1 MRKQFL
7 FRQPN
12 IVSLYSGWG
21 GGDLGFHQAK
31 YLTKL
36 AVDFDKHSRECFKLN
51 FPGVDVQGWDL
62 SRLSGKLLL
71 QYLGMAALGID
82 VLLMSP
88 SCQGISAAGKCD
100 PFDERNLLFL
110 KSIRNIVPHAQPKT
124 FIIENVDNLLYGD
137 MRVFYDMVIDELNKL
152 DDYEV
157 DVRVLNSL
165 HYHTPQCRNR
175 VIIMGVHKS
184 LGLMPSYPDADTA
197 NISKLRIEEVL
208 PEIDGLLYGYGF
220 GKFKARDEFA
230 NTITKTRNLM
240 ALVNNEPVKLTTR
253 QILKLAGYPDDW
265 KTIGSDEKIWN
276 RVGNSIMPPLAF
288 ALANHMDN
296 TFFNPQMVQLNK
308 LVA

>member
-1 MRKQFL
+1 MKKQFL

-12 IVSLYSGWG
+12 VVSLYSGWG
-21 GGDLGFHQAK
+21 GGDLGFHQANYK
-31 YLTKL
+31 TLL
-36 AVDFDKHSRECFKLN
+36 AVDFDKHSRESFKLN
-51 FPGVDVQGWDL
+51 FPGVDVKGWDL
-62 SRLSGKLLL
+62 SRLNGRLLL
-71 QYLGMAALGID
+71 QYLGMTALTIH

-110 KSIRNIVPHAQPKT
+110 KSIRNIIPQAQPQT

-137 MRVFYDMVIDELNKL
+137 MRVFFDMVMDELNKL

-165 HYHTPQCRNR
+165 HYHTPQSRNR

-184 LGLMPSYPDADTA
+184 LRLKPSYPEADTA

-220 GKFKARDEFA
+220 NKLKTKDEFA

-240 ALVNNEPVKLTTR
+240 ALVNNKAEKLTTS
-253 QILKLAGYPDDW
+253 QILKLAGYPADW
-265 KTIGSDEKIWN
+265 KVTGSAEQIWN
-276 RVGNSIMPPLAF
+276 RVGNSIMPPMAY
-288 ALANHMDN
+288 AIAGHMDDV
-296 TFFNPQMVQLNK
+296 FFNPQQAHASK

>member
-1 MRKQFL
+1 MKKQLL
-7 FRQPN
+7 FGRPN
-12 IVSLYSGWG
+12 VVSLYSGWG

-31 YLTKL
+31 YITKL

-51 FPGVDVQGWDL
+51 FPGVDVKGWDI
-62 SRLSGKLLL
+62 SRLNGRLLL
-71 QYLGMAALGID
+71 QYLGMAALAID

-110 KSIRNIVPHAQPKT
+110 KSIRNIIPQAQPKT

-137 MRVFYDMVIDELNKL
+137 MRVFFDMVMDELNKL
-152 DDYEV
+152 DDYVV
-157 DVRVLNSL
+157 DVKVLNSL
-165 HYHTPQCRNR
+165 HYGTPQSRNR

-184 LGLMPSYPDADTA
+184 LGLLPSYPEPDTA
-197 NISKLRIEEVL
+197 NISSLRIEKVL

-220 GKFKARDEFA
+220 NKLKTRDEFA

-240 ALVNNEPVKLTTR
+240 ALVNNKAEKLSTR

-265 KTIGSDEKIWN
+265 KTTGSDEQIWN
-276 RVGNSIMPPLAF
+276 RVGNSIMPRLSF
-288 ALANHMDN
+288 ALAIHMDV
-296 TFFNPQMVQLNK
+296 TFFNPQTAQGSK